1 MRKSPRP
8 VVSILIDKD
17 SPLLKGRLPINAE
30 ETTQGTLARVD
41 PVSYGA
47 LLASI
52 GHLITVE
59 AAAQALIDAA
69 KEASLPSSSSGSQGQ
84 EESGRA
90 Q

>member
-8 VVSILIDKD
+8 IVTLLIEKD
-17 SPLLKGRLPINAE
+17 SPLKEGRLPVNAE

-52 GHLITVE
+52 GQFITLNTAV
-59 AAAQALIDAA
+59 QALIDAA
-69 KEASLPSSSSGSQGQ
+69 REASLPPSSSKAEEQ
-84 EESGRA
+84 EAGRVE
-90 Q
+90 

>member
-1 MRKSPRP
+1 MRKSARP
-8 VVSILIDKD
+8 IVTILIDKA
-17 SPLLKGRLPINAE
+17 SPLLKGRLPIYAE
-30 ETTQGTLARVD
+30 ETKQGTLARVD

-52 GHLITVE
+52 GHFLSVE
-59 AAAQALIDAA
+59 AAAQALMDAA
-69 KEASLPSSSSGSQGQ
+69 EEASLHPSSSESRGQ

>member
-8 VVSILIDKD
+8 IVTLLIDKD
-17 SPLLKGRLPINAE
+17 SPLMEGRLPVNAE

-52 GHLITVE
+52 GRFVTLK

-69 KEASLPSSSSGSQGQ
+69 REASLPPSSSEVEEQ
-84 EESGRA
+84 EAGRVE
-90 Q
+90 

>member
-8 VVSILIDKD
+8 IVTLLIDKD
-17 SPLLKGRLPINAE
+17 SPLMEGRLPVNAE

-52 GHLITVE
+52 GQFITLKNAVR
-59 AAAQALIDAA
+59 ALIDAVR
-69 KEASLPSSSSGSQGQ
+69 EASLPPSSSEAEEQ
-84 EESGRA
+84 EARRA
-90 Q
+90 E

>member
-8 VVSILIDKD
+8 IVTLLIDKD
-17 SPLLKGRLPINAE
+17 SPLMEGRLPVNAE

-52 GHLITVE
+52 GRFVTLK

-69 KEASLPSSSSGSQGQ
+69 REASLHQASNEA
-84 EESGRA
+84 EEPEGRRVE
-90 Q
+90 